1 MSYQTKNII
10 MLNNSEISKE
20 LIENIKNHFDFID
33 VKEFNCEFNGI
44 IGQLNAHEII
54 YNCEAKGEYE
64 KYGCNELDEV
74 LEKIYSFEDEVI
86 EFSKL
91 YGNIK
96 FVYID
101 VDCFGGA
108 CLYSGFAVLNGE
120 ILYQEENHRFGHV
133 LLLKQ
138 LFNNYES
145 NYFEPFT
152 RDFFI
157 KKGEI
162 SGFIY
167 DFSSAGLYV
176 LFKTEFTDKSKYYV
190 DAGKN
195 SVYLKK
201 YDCWYLHF
209 EEKTE
214 RKQTI
219 TGVVYNVD
227 SFKETENLID
237 ELFIGINYEIS
248 ILNIENSITTVKK
261 N

>member
-1 MSYQTKNII
+1 
-10 MLNNSEISKE
+10 MLNNPEFSKE

-44 IGQLNAHEII
+44 IGQINAHEII
-54 YNCEAKGEYE
+54 YNCEAKGEYQ
-64 KYGCNELDEV
+64 KYGCNDLDEV
-74 LEKIYSFEDEVI
+74 LEKIYGFEDEVI
-86 EFSKL
+86 EFSKSHS
-91 YGNIK
+91 NIK

-120 ILYQEENHRFGHV
+120 IVYKEIDHRFGHV

-138 LFNNYES
+138 LFDNYES
-145 NYFEPFT
+145 TYFEPFT

-162 SGFIY
+162 SGFIN

-201 YDCWYLHF
+201 NNCWYLYF

-214 RKQTI
+214 REQTV
-219 TGVVYNVD
+219 TGVVYDVD
-227 SFKETENLID
+227 SFKEIENLIE
-237 ELFIGINYEIS
+237 ELFLGITYQITIYNT
-248 ILNIENSITTVKK
+248 ENSTTIVKT